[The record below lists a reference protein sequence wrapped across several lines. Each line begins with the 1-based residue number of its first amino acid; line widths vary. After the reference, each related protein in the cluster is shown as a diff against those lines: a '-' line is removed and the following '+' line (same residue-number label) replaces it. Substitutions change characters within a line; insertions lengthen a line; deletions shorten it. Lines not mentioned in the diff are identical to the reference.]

1 MFLRLLL
8 AERSARV
15 TTRTWKSLSSSDRW
29 NPILDA
35 ISRQASMKPSIDLL
49 FLIARDLSRSQD
61 HALDQRVRDI
71 GRMSQDGRPLVLRHE
86 LGLSADQAVG
96 QGPQLF
102 DKPDIVVA
110 RAKVETPLGNRS
122 GWAARGRRRKDREG
136 RIQPIVQLPAGLGA
150 QVDVGVWVLRPAL
163 PGVGDRRR
171 DSITRQMVREVAA

>member
-15 TTRTWKSLSSSDRW
+15 TTRTWRSLSSSDRW

-71 GRMSQDGRPLVLRHE
+71 GRMSQDGRPLVLRHQ
-86 LGLSADQAVG
+86 LRLPADQSVG
-96 QGPQLF
+96 QGPQLI
-102 DKPDIVVA
+102 DQPNVVRA
-110 RAKVETPLGNRS
+110 RAKVERPLWHRS
-122 GWAARGRRRKDREG
+122 GWAGPTVGCWGGGPTGGARGGRRIDRVG
-136 RIQPIVQLPAGLGA
+136 RIQPIV
-150 QVDVGVWVLRPAL
+150 
-163 PGVGDRRR
+163 
-171 DSITRQMVREVAA
+171 